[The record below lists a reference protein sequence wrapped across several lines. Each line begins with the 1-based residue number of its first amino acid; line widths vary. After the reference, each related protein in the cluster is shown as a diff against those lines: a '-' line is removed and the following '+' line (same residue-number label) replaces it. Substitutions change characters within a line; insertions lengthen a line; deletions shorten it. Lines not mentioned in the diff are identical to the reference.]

1 MACCFSYMH
10 RRIPRSFITSAYK
23 TSSWCPQPAVI
34 LVTRTG
40 KKICADPQ
48 EPWVQAHL
56 KHFQMLEY

>member
-10 RRIPRSFITSAYK
+10 HRIPQSFITAAYK
-23 TSSWCPQPAVI
+23 TSSGCPQPAVI
-34 LVTRTG
+34 LVTRKG
-40 KKICADPQ
+40 REICTDPQ